1 MSNRDSNQSKGWR
14 TTQNCSVKT
23 PKCQTLKK
31 IIASDFAHFQVEQKV
46 FCCETNSWHSARL
59 YRDVLQVIRNM
70 GYTFTPITCHL
81 ILCMYTETPPS
92 CRDVVLRWKG
102 REKRPGSPG
111 TAYVWWRL
119 CFLLS
124 RSSLYASHCL
134 HFTNWNKILIIVV
147 SFV

>member
-46 FCCETNSWHSARL
+46 FCCETNSLHSARL

-102 REKRPGSPG
+102 REKRPDHLEQLMCGDVCVSYCPG
-111 TAYVWWRL
+111 AVCTPLTVYI
-119 CFLLS
+119 LLTEIKF
-124 RSSLYASHCL
+124 SL
-134 HFTNWNKILIIVV
+134 
-147 SFV
+147 

>member
-23 PKCQTLKK
+23 PKCQILKK

-70 GYTFTPITCHL
+70 GYTVTPITCHL
-81 ILCMYTETPPS
+81 SLCMYTDTSILPWCSSLVERTWETS
-92 CRDVVLRWKG
+92 W
-102 REKRPGSPG
+102 SPG

-124 RSSLYASHCL
+124 RSSLYAAHCL
-134 HFTNWNKILIIVV
+134 HFTNWNKILIKVV
-147 SFV
+147 SFA

>member
-31 IIASDFAHFQVEQKV
+31 IIASDFAHNRKFSVVKRTV
-46 FCCETNSWHSARL
+46 DILLVSTGTFFRI
-59 YRDVLQVIRNM
+59 QVIRNM

-81 ILCMYTETPPS
+81 SLCMYTETPPS

-102 REKRPGSPG
+102 REKRPDHLEQLMCGDACVSYCPG
-111 TAYVWWRL
+111 AVCTPLTVYI
-119 CFLLS
+119 LLTEIKF
-124 RSSLYASHCL
+124 SLK
-134 HFTNWNKILIIVV
+134 F
-147 SFV
+147 